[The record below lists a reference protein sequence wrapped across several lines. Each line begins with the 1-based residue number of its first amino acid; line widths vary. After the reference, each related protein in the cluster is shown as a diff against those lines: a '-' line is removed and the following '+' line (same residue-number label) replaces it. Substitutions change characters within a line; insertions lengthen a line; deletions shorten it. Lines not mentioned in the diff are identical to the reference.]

1 MWWGPVVVGS
11 LGLIGHLDQFR
22 NGFGFTIE
30 YRWCM
35 FLSVPKLFS
44 PVLRHLGCLLA
55 FEIWLGFRDA
65 CTVHLR
71 SGVHQLVC
79 SHLWVFWFSQ
89 ELIGVSSSAQYT
101 PGSPGFSLPSMIPSF
116 ISSCVFGC
124 WSHGYQCPIYKYN
137 KPALIDRARVF
148 RTRCSWDSV
157 LHVNILSGT

>member
-35 FLSVPKLFS
+35 FLSVPKLFLFCAQALGLLISIWDMVGIQRCMYRS
-44 PVLRHLGCLLA
+44 PSVGCAPVSVLPPL
-55 FEIWLGFRDA
+55 
-65 CTVHLR
+65 
-71 SGVHQLVC
+71 S
-79 SHLWVFWFSQ
+79 FWFSQ